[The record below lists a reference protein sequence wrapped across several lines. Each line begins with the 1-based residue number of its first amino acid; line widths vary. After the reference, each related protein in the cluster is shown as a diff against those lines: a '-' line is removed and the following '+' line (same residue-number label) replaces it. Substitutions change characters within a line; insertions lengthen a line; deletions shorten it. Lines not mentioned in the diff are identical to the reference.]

1 LKLGKFANR
10 RLLHATLFLEEG
22 QTIRSV
28 SDRTGSSRSTVCS
41 DLLKVGEQ
49 DHELYLAVR
58 EKVGYNIAMRHI
70 RGGESSRQAKEQAKL
85 QKLQEEL
92 SNETEN

>member
-28 SDRTGSSRSTVCS
+28 SSRTGSSRSTVCS
-41 DLLKVGEQ
+41 DLLKVKEQ
-49 DHELYLAVR
+49 DHDLYLAVR
-58 EKVGYNIAMRHI
+58 EKVEYNISMRHI
-70 RGGESSRQAKEQAKL
+70 RGGESSKKVRL
-85 QKLQEEL
+85 QKLQGEL
-92 SNETEN
+92 NNETGD